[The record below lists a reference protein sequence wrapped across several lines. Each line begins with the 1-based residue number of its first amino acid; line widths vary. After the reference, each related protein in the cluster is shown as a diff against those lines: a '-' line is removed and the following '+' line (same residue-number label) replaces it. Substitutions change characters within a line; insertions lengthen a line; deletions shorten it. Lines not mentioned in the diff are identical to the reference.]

1 MKKILILLLIAAFAI
16 IVGLR
21 SSLHK
26 TREERDRYRANQTA
40 LLSDIEH
47 YKTESGKNAAS
58 VQKLTLTYNELKKN
72 YDDVVATAK
81 ELNIKVKRMQSVSTT
96 ATETRVNV
104 VTQVRDS
111 IIFRDSIT
119 QSIKIFR
126 WNDPWVSIFGELNK
140 DSVGIDVQSR
150 DTIVQIVHRIP
161 HKFWFIKWGTKA
173 IRQEI
178 VSKNP
183 HTNIV
188 YTDYIE
194 LKK

>member
-40 LLSDIEH
+40 LLSDVEH

-81 ELNIKVKRMQSVSTT
+81 EFNIKVKRMQSVSTT

>member
-1 MKKILILLLIAAFAI
+1 MKKILIFLLIAAFAI
-16 IVGLR
+16 IVGLH

-40 LLSDIEH
+40 LLSDVEH

>member
-40 LLSDIEH
+40 LLSDVEH

>member
-26 TREERDRYRANQTA
+26 TREERDRYMANQTA
-40 LLSDIEH
+40 LLSDVEH

>member
-1 MKKILILLLIAAFAI
+1 MKTKLFLLFI
-16 IVGLR
+16 ISAGIIIYLANTVSKL
-21 SSLHK
+21 K
-26 TREERDRYRANQTA
+26 EEKERYEANQTS
-40 LLSDIEH
+40 LMQDVEY

-58 VQKLTLTYNELKKN
+58 VQKLTLTYDELKKN
-72 YDDVVATAK
+72 YDDVVKAAK
-81 ELNIKVKRMQSVSTT
+81 DLKIAVKRIQSTSTT

-111 IIFRDSIT
+111 VILRDSIMEK
-119 QSIKIFR
+119 IKIFR

-140 DSVGIDVQSR
+140 DSVGINVQSR
-150 DTIVQIVHRIP
+150 DTLVQIVHRVP
-161 HKFWFIKWGTKA
+161 HKFLFIKWGTKA

-183 HTNIV
+183 HTKIT
-188 YTDYIE
+188 YSEYID

>member
-40 LLSDIEH
+40 LLSDVEH

-126 WNDPWVSIFGELNK
+126 WNDPWVSIFGELNN

>member
-1 MKKILILLLIAAFAI
+1 MKKILIFLLIAAFAI
-16 IVGLR
+16 IVGLQ

-40 LLSDIEH
+40 LLSDVEH

-58 VQKLTLTYNELKKN
+58 VQKLTLTYDELKKN

>member
-40 LLSDIEH
+40 LLSDVEH

-58 VQKLTLTYNELKKN
+58 VQKLTFTYNELKKN

-126 WNDPWVSIFGELNK
+126 WNDPWVSIFGELNN

>member
-26 TREERDRYRANQTA
+26 TREERDRYRVNQTA
-40 LLSDIEH
+40 LLSDVEH

-58 VQKLTLTYNELKKN
+58 VQKLTLTYDELKKN
-72 YDDVVATAK
+72 YDDVVAAAK

>member
-26 TREERDRYRANQTA
+26 TREERDRYRANQAA
-40 LLSDIEH
+40 LLSDVEH

-58 VQKLTLTYNELKKN
+58 VQKLTLTYDELKKN